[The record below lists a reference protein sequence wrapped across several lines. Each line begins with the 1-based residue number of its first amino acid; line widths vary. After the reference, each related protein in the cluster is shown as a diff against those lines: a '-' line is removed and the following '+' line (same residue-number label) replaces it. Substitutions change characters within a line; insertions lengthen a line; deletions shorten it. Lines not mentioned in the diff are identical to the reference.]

1 MKIKEK
7 GLPGKAA
14 KAHKAFMWHSRGF
27 NAFQGMTR
35 EKGRFSGPKKDVFLN
50 FMGTKMLFDQDEQEN
65 GRVKEDDVPF
75 IRGATLKFDGCGG
88 EVRRSGINVRLVML
102 NSLSLYQAVRSKYYL

>member
-1 MKIKEK
+1 MKIQDT

-35 EKGRFSGPKKDVFLN
+35 EKGRFNGPKKDVFLN
-50 FMGTKMLFDQDEQEN
+50 FMGTEMLIDQDEQGE
-65 GRVKEDDVPF
+65 GRGCAF
-75 IRGATLKFDGCGG
+75 HQRCNFQIRWMW
-88 EVRRSGINVRLVML
+88 RRCAKVGNQCAFG
-102 NSLSLYQAVRSKYYL
+102 NAQ